1 MGPQK
6 TREELLVYLL
16 GILSIQNQHVDLI
29 DSDDDILT
37 IMAEQLGSFRIFLV
51 MSRQLFTSCWWK

>member
-51 MSRQLFTSCWWK
+51 MYRQLFTSCWWK